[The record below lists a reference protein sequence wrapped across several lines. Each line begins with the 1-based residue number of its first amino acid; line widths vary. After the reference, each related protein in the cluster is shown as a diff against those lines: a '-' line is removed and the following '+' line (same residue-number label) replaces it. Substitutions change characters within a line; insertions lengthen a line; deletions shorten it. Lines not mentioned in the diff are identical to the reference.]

1 MNEVSTIGVD
11 LTKSVFQLHG
21 VDAEGRP
28 VLRRQLRRSQV
39 LEVFQRLPACLVGM
53 EACASAHYWA
63 RELTKLGHEVRL
75 MQPSYVKGYVK
86 RGKTDKADAEAI
98 CEAVSRPSMRFVP
111 VKSADR
117 QALLMTHV
125 APKVRLWRNAREFL
139 VHQQTQTVNAIRAH
153 LGEFGIVVA
162 KGIHNADRLI
172 AACDR
177 ADLPVP
183 ARKALNLLA
192 DQLVDTQRKIED
204 LTADIHADAKASDAA
219 QRLQTIPGIGP
230 ITASALVAALPDVS
244 DFRSGRDL
252 SASCRRHAFGVT
264 IGLTPKPHSTGG
276 KERLGRISKMGNKY
290 LRRLLYLGAIAQ
302 VSARRRAEPGEDWL
316 WKIIERK
323 KPKQAAI
330 ALANR
335 MARTAYAL
343 LKNGTEYEAARPT

>member
-1 MNEVSTIGVD
+1 MSEVITIGID
-11 LTKSVFQLHG
+11 LAKSVFHLHG

-28 VLRRQLRRSQV
+28 ALRRQLRRSQM
-39 LEVFQRLPACLVGM
+39 LEFFQRQPACLIGM

-63 RELTKLGHEVRL
+63 RELGRLGHEVRL

-111 VKSADR
+111 VKSEDT
-117 QALLMTHV
+117 QALLMTH
-125 APKVRLWRNAREFL
+125 KAREFL
-139 VHQQTQTVNAIRAH
+139 VRQQTQIVNAMRAH
-153 LGEFGIVVA
+153 LGEFGIVVP
-162 KGIHNADRLI
+162 KGIHNAERLI
-172 AACDR
+172 TACDG
-177 ADLPVP
+177 ADLPAS

-192 DQLVDTQRKIED
+192 DQLVDAQKKIEA
-204 LTADIHADAKASDAA
+204 LTADIHADARGNEDA

-230 ITASALVAALPDVS
+230 ITASALVSALPDIAE
-244 DFRSGRDL
+244 FKSGRDL
-252 SASCRRHAFGVT
+252 SAWL
-264 IGLTPKPHSTGG
+264 GLTPRSHSSGG
-276 KERLGRISKMGNKY
+276 KERLGRISKMGNRY

-302 VSARRRAEPGEDWL
+302 VSARRLGKPGEDWL
-316 WKIIERK
+316 WKIIQRK

-343 LKNGTEYEAARPT
+343 MKSQTEFRAAVAA